1 MATLANLTINDI
13 GHITLPTGNTV
24 QRPGTLA
31 TGMIRTNT
39 TLGRLESYN
48 GSSWAKSNDNTGIYV
63 YLWGAGGGGG
73 TPGGWSFGAPG
84 GGGGFAYGQLVD
96 LDPGTSLILVVGGG
110 GAVNAS
116 TNAFGGGGRASTNLS
131 DNRYGS
137 GGGGYTGLFLG
148 SVTQANSILI
158 AGGGGGGGSSR
169 AGTGN
174 QGGAGGGTRGQDGV
188 SPYDGKT
195 AYRGRGGTQNA
206 AGADASSD
214 SANTTGGQTAL
225 LGGAARTN
233 AYGGAGGGG
242 YWGGSAGGYSEA
254 NTMGGGAGGSGYIN
268 PAYIIN
274 GVNLQGDLTTVGG
287 SSSSQ
292 YTGTAGVGGATSTA
306 GNNGYAVVIKNG
318 VTTTYAYTGTNITI
332 TI

>member
-1 MATLANLTINDI
+1 MATLQNLTIDAV
-13 GHITLPTGNTV
+13 GQITLPTGNTA
-24 QRPGTLA
+24 QRPGSPA
-31 TGMIRTNT
+31 IGMIRTNT

-48 GSSWAKSNDNTGIYV
+48 GSAWAKSNDNTGIYV
-63 YLWGAGGGGG
+63 YLWGAGGAGG
-73 TPGGWSFGAPG
+73 TVGGWSFGAAG

-96 LDPGTSLILVVGGG
+96 LDPGTSLILVVGSG
-110 GAVNAS
+110 GAVNAA
-116 TNAFGGGGRASTNLS
+116 TNVFGGGGKASNGT

-148 SVTQANSILI
+148 SVTQANAILI

-188 SPYDGKT
+188 SPYDSKT
-195 AYRGRGGTQNA
+195 AYRGLGGTQYA

-225 LGGAARTN
+225 LGGQPRTN
-233 AYGGAGGGG
+233 SYGGAGGGG

-254 NTMGGGAGGSGYIN
+254 NTMGGGAGGSGFIN
-268 PAYIIN
+268 PAYIIG

-292 YTGTAGVGGATSTA
+292 YTGTAGVGGAVATA

-318 VTTTYAYTGTNITI
+318 VTTTYTYTGTNITI